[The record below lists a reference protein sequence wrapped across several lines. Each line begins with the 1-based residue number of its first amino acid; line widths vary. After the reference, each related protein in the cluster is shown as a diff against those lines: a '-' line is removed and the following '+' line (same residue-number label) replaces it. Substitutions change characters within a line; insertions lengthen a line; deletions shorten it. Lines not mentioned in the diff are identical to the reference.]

1 MLMGEEFLM
10 LQKDHSAF
18 IFKTKKNQ
26 AQVQIYIVLIW
37 LPWVVDGYRK
47 W

>member
-10 LQKDHSAF
+10 FQNDHSAF
-18 IFKTKKNQ
+18 ILKAKKNQ
-26 AQVQIYIVLIW
+26 PHVQIYIVLIW
-37 LPWVVDGYRK
+37 LLWVVDGYRK

>member
-1 MLMGEEFLM
+1 MGEEFLIF
-10 LQKDHSAF
+10 QKDHSAF

-26 AQVQIYIVLIW
+26 PHVQIDTYTVLIW
-37 LPWVVDGYRK
+37 LMWVVDGYRK